1 MKNSKGYL
9 KSITSF
15 QLGDLS
21 EELLA
26 KGYIKTTKRVFEFN
40 RKEGKE
46 RGFSLCRFWGLI
58 IG

>member
-46 RGFSLCRFWGLI
+46 RGFSLCRF
-58 IG
+58 